1 MPTKS
6 KNIKLKKYINK
17 KNISRLAKHN
27 NIKKKYKTKKTTFR
41 LSKHNKVKKYMK
53 GGSTFYNKI
62 EKAIRSRIIDNNNI
76 KEIPFKQRKR
86 IENIYKS
93 NHNNEYLFDYII
105 PSKEG
110 SKQSL
115 FYHGKGDN
123 IHPIT
128 AGIKG
133 EHYYFTV
140 LERPSSKS
148 FIIFVLGKVVNN
160 GNQNNSNQNNDNV
173 IIPNNSVKM
182 NSKHN

>member
-6 KNIKLKKYINK
+6 KTKKLKTHINK

-27 NIKKKYKTKKTTFR
+27 NIKKIYKTKKTTSR

-53 GGSTFYNKI
+53 GGSTFNNKI
-62 EKAIRSRIIDNNNI
+62 QNAIRSRIENNNNI
-76 KEIPFKQRKR
+76 QEIPFNNIKT
-86 IENIYKS
+86 IETIYKS

-105 PSKEG
+105 PSEKDA
-110 SKQSL
+110 KQSL
-115 FYHGKGDN
+115 FYHGIGDN

-133 EHYYFTV
+133 AHYYFTV
-140 LERPSSKS
+140 LERPGLNS

-160 GNQNNSNQNNDNV
+160 GNQNNSNNV
-173 IIPNNSVKM
+173 ITPNNSVKM
-182 NSKHN
+182 NSKHI